1 MERRFDLVVA
11 RAVADMRELSE
22 YCIPFA
28 KVGGMWIAAKGA
40 DCDAEVEGARKAID
54 ILGGQLVTVEPVE
67 SFSPV
72 GQRTAVVVA
81 KQRKCQA
88 KYPRRPGTPKAKP
101 L

>member
-1 MERRFDLVVA
+1 M
-11 RAVADMRELSE
+11 ADMRELSE

-40 DCDAEVEGARKAID
+40 DCEEEVKGAKKAID
-54 ILGGQLVTVEPVE
+54 ILGGALVTVEPVE

-72 GQRTAVVVA
+72 GQRTAVVVTKKKA
-81 KQRKCQA
+81 TSP